1 MAKGGTRSGKDQKK
15 KLDNLLKKFGNKLK
29 IRKLQDSNKRG
40 RVRTKKKELS
50 NIPVKE
56 RSAEVNK
63 KARGLS
69 TLGKDYTKEELKLS
83 EKATKR
89 SAEINKAR
97 YPEMGTYKGKDG
109 KSVADEKRKVNKKKS
124 GPKTPSGFVRDK
136 GRLYAAR
143 SAQGKKLM
151 NKLKAKKRAQEMA
164 KNRKKK

>member
-63 KARGLS
+63 KARNKNGYLRKGW
-69 TLGKDYTKEELKLS
+69 TH
-83 EKATKR
+83 KR
-89 SAEINKAR
+89 IMQTAHKIAR
-97 YPEMGTYKGKDG
+97 
-109 KSVADEKRKVNKKKS
+109 RK
-124 GPKTPSGFVRDK
+124 
-136 GRLYAAR
+136 
-143 SAQGKKLM
+143 
-151 NKLKAKKRAQEMA
+151 
-164 KNRKKK
+164 